1 MTIMK
6 KYIWASMFAAIAML
20 TGCDYN
26 EDNFEG
32 YNDIKITDVAQY
44 EGEFTGNYPGE
55 GYFTDK
61 ASLQN
66 ALNAMLKAKF
76 PYCDKGSSAKVSVN
90 YGDITKDFEKVKAD
104 EEYELTADDYIAM
117 GTEKGQPGKYK
128 NFDSSM
134 DVDKYL
140 KAFCMEKYADLAVGK
155 VVAIFYKL
163 YVSGSTSTLVKVYE
177 KTAVGWNE
185 YSSFT
190 PDNKYTLTDDDY
202 VSMGTEKGEPGKYKN
217 FDANMDLD
225 FYLTTFLKQ
234 KFPYTKSGAT
244 CETSYKFY
252 ADKKTTVK
260 TALYKFDGNVWTA
273 YDPFA
278 EVLTVSTKIAELS
291 YDGATWNIVRLLGGT
306 KVITMTEA
314 DYQALV
320 AWVTANKP
328 AFLSTQNAVQEEYY
342 FGSSSKHNNINNKY
356 NTWKNY
362 YNVDGYLTGKSD
374 EEVQTIMDERM
385 AEGIA
390 NILLPSWVDTP
401 DSGISYVAV
410 YKVYGGRGDG
420 LYGMSFMYNEE
431 TKKFEKTAGPVK
443 R

>member
-6 KYIWASMFAAIAML
+6 KYIWASVFAAIAML

-90 YGDITKDFEKVKAD
+90 YGDITKDFEEVKTD
-104 EEYELTADDYIAM
+104 VEYTLTTEDYDAM
-117 GTEKGQPGKYK
+117 GTEKGQPGKYD

-134 DVDKYL
+134 DIDTYL
-140 KAFCMEKYADLAVGK
+140 KAFCETKFADLAVGK
-155 VVAIFYKL
+155 IVGISYK
-163 YVSGSTSTLVKVYE
+163 YYAGSVSILVKVYQ
-177 KTAVGWNE
+177 KTAAGWNV

-190 PDNKYTLTDDDY
+190 PDKKYTLSDDDY

-217 FDANMDLD
+217 FDANMDIN
-225 FYLTTFLKQ
+225 FYLPIFLRKA
-234 KFPYTKSGAT
+234 FPYTKSGAT
-244 CETSYKFY
+244 CEISYKFY

-278 EVLTVSTKIAELS
+278 EVLTVSTKIAELT

-306 KVITMTEA
+306 KVITMAEA

-328 AFLSTQNAVQEEYY
+328 AFLSTQNAAQEEYY
-342 FGSSSKHNNINNKY
+342 FGSSSKYNNINNKY

-374 EEVQTIMDERM
+374 EEVQAIMDERM

-401 DSGISYVAV
+401 DSGISYIAV